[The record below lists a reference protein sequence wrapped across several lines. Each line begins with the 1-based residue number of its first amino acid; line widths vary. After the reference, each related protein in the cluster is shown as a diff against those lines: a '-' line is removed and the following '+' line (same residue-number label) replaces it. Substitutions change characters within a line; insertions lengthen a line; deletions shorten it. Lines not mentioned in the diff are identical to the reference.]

1 MKNVEFIFDFGSP
14 NAYLAHRIIPE
25 IEARTGATFVYNSC
39 LLGGIFKA
47 TGNRSPFEQF
57 AGVRNKLDYERLEIR
72 RFVERHQVDAFRMN
86 PHFPVNTLL
95 MMRGAVVAEDEGKLS
110 PYVEA
115 CFRAMWED
123 GKKMD
128 DPAVAGAVLDAA
140 GLDGRAILERTREQA
155 IKDRL
160 IANTEDAVARGVFG
174 IPTFFVGREMFF
186 GKDRMG
192 RVEEEI
198 IRANARA

>member
-1 MKNVEFIFDFGSP
+1 MKTVEFIFDFGSP
-14 NAYLAHRIIPE
+14 NAYLAHRVIPAV
-25 IEARTGATFVYNSC
+25 EARTGAAFTYNPC

-47 TGNRSPFEQF
+47 TGNRSPFEHF

-72 RFVERHQVDAFRMN
+72 RFVQRHHIDAFRMN

-95 MMRGAVVAEDEGKLS
+95 MMRGAVVAQEAGTLA

-123 GKKMD
+123 GEKMD
-128 DPAVAGAVLDAA
+128 DPAVAGRVLDAA
-140 GLDGRAILERTREQA
+140 GLDGRAILEHTQDQG

-160 IANTEDAVARGVFG
+160 IANTENVVERGVFG
-174 IPTFFVGREMFF
+174 IPTFFVGDEMFF
-186 GKDRMG
+186 GKDRLVQ
-192 RVEEEI
+192 VEEEI
-198 IRANARA
+198 IRAGA

>member
-72 RFVERHQVDAFRMN
+72 RFVERHQIDAFRMN

-140 GLDGRAILERTREQA
+140 DLDGRAILERTREQA

-160 IANTEDAVARGVFG
+160 IASTEDAVARGVFG
-174 IPTFFVGREMFF
+174 IPTFFVGKEMFF

>member
-25 IEARTGATFVYNSC
+25 IEARTGATFAYNPC

-140 GLDGRAILERTREQA
+140 DLDGRAILERTREQA

>member
-14 NAYLAHRIIPE
+14 NAYLAHRVIPE
-25 IEARTGATFVYNSC
+25 IEARTGATFAYNPC

-72 RFVERHQVDAFRMN
+72 RFVEHHHVDAFRMN

-95 MMRGAVVAEDEGKLS
+95 MMRGAVVAEDEGKLA
-110 PYVEA
+110 PFVEA
-115 CFRAMWED
+115 CFRAMWEA
-123 GKKMD
+123 GEKMD

-140 GLDGRAILERTREQA
+140 GLDGRAILERTSQQA

-174 IPTFFVGREMFF
+174 MPTFFVGKEMFF
-186 GKDRMG
+186 GKEQLRE
-192 RVEEEI
+192 VEEMVKGE
-198 IRANARA
+198 

>member
-14 NAYLAHRIIPE
+14 NAYLAHRVIPE
-25 IEARTGATFVYNSC
+25 IEARTGAAFAYNPC

-72 RFVERHQVDAFRMN
+72 RFVERHQIDAFRMN

-95 MMRGAVVAEDEGKLS
+95 MMRGAVVAEDEGKLA
-110 PYVEA
+110 PFVEA
-115 CFRAMWED
+115 CFRAMWE
-123 GKKMD
+123 GGEKMD
-128 DPAVAGAVLDAA
+128 DPAVAGAGLDAA

-198 IRANARA
+198 IRANA

>member
-25 IEARTGATFVYNSC
+25 VEARTGATFVYNSC

-72 RFVERHQVDAFRMN
+72 RFVEHHQIDAFRMN

-140 GLDGRAILERTREQA
+140 DLDGRAILERTREQA

-160 IANTEDAVARGVFG
+160 IANTEDAAARGVFG

>member
-140 GLDGRAILERTREQA
+140 DLDGRAILERTREQA

-160 IANTEDAVARGVFG
+160 IASTEDAVARGVFG
-174 IPTFFVGREMFF
+174 IPTFFVGKEMFF

>member
-25 IEARTGATFVYNSC
+25 IEARTGATFAYNPC

-72 RFVERHQVDAFRMN
+72 RFVERHHVDAFRMN

-95 MMRGAVVAEDEGKLS
+95 MMRGAVVAEDEGKLA
-110 PYVEA
+110 PFVEA
-115 CFRAMWED
+115 CFRAMWE
-123 GKKMD
+123 GGEKVD

-140 GLDGRAILERTREQA
+140 GLDGRAILERTSQQA

-174 IPTFFVGREMFF
+174 MPTFFVGKEMFF
-186 GKDRMG
+186 GKDRLG

-198 IRANARA
+198 MRAAP

>member
-57 AGVRNKLDYERLEIR
+57 AGVRNKLDYERLEIK
-72 RFVERHQVDAFRMN
+72 RFVEHHHVGAFRMN

-95 MMRGAVVAEDEGKLS
+95 MMRGAVVAEDQGKLA
-110 PYVEA
+110 PFVEA
-115 CFRAMWED
+115 CFRAMWE
-123 GKKMD
+123 GGEKMD

>member
-1 MKNVEFIFDFGSP
+1 V
-14 NAYLAHRIIPE
+14 
-25 IEARTGATFVYNSC
+25 

-72 RFVERHQVDAFRMN
+72 RFVERHHVDAFRMN

-95 MMRGAVVAEDEGKLS
+95 MMRGAVVAEDEGKLA
-110 PYVEA
+110 PFVEA
-115 CFRAMWED
+115 CFRAMWE
-123 GKKMD
+123 GGEKMD

-140 GLDGRAILERTREQA
+140 GLDGRAILERTSQQA

-174 IPTFFVGREMFF
+174 MPTFFVGKEMFF
-186 GKDRMG
+186 GKDRLG

-198 IRANARA
+198 MRAAP